1 MEGESVTK
9 YPAVPESGIRRFTTI
24 WTFYVAI
31 GFLMGAVWL
40 IRRIGL
46 DDTGTQTK
54 LLRELVVMTVF
65 TTVFGVWVALFTS
78 ARRAE
83 IFGATAAYAA
93 VLIVF
98 VGTNPITPC

>member
-1 MEGESVTK
+1 VSED
-9 YPAVPESGIRRFTTI
+9 AVRRFTTI

-40 IRRIGL
+40 IRRVGL
-46 DDTGTQTK
+46 DQTDLETK
-54 LLRELVVMTVF
+54 FERELVVMTGF
-65 TTVFGVWVALFTS
+65 TAVFGAWVAIFTS

-98 VGTNPITPC
+98 VGTNPSASS